1 MRTMALNLRQMAR
14 LAGLAVCT
22 MSVRGILWVAGILW
36 NIIRDIVNGVYRM
49 VIGVTV
55 FILSVIAFFGF
66 ILWLFTL

>member
-1 MRTMALNLRQMAR
+1 MNFRQMAR

-22 MSVRGILWVAGILW
+22 VYVRGILWVSGILW
-36 NIIRDIVNGVYRM
+36 SIIRDIVNGVYRM

>member
-1 MRTMALNLRQMAR
+1 MALNFRQMAR
-14 LAGLAVCT
+14 LAGLAVYT
-22 MSVRGILWVAGILW
+22 LSVRGILWVAGILW
-36 NIIRDIVNGVYRM
+36 SIIRDIVNGVYRM

>member
-1 MRTMALNLRQMAR
+1 MDLNFRQMAR

-22 MSVRGILWVAGILW
+22 LSVRGILWVAGILW
-36 NIIRDIVNGVYRM
+36 SIIRDIVNGVYRM
-49 VIGVTV
+49 MIGVTV

>member
-1 MRTMALNLRQMAR
+1 MGTMELNFRQMAR
-14 LAGLAVCT
+14 LAGLAICNV
-22 MSVRGILWVAGILW
+22 SVRGILWVAGILW
-36 NIIRDIVNGVYRM
+36 SIIRDIVNGVYRM

>member
-1 MRTMALNLRQMAR
+1 MNLRQMAR

-36 NIIRDIVNGVYRM
+36 NIIRDLVNGVYRM

>member
-1 MRTMALNLRQMAR
+1 MNFRQMAR
-14 LAGLAVCT
+14 LAGLAVYT
-22 MSVRGILWVAGILW
+22 LSVRGILWVAGILW
-36 NIIRDIVNGVYRM
+36 SIIRDIVNGVYRM

>member
-1 MRTMALNLRQMAR
+1 MNFRQMAR
-14 LAGLAVCT
+14 LVGLAVCT
-22 MSVRGILWVAGILW
+22 LSVRGILWVAGILW
-36 NIIRDIVNGVYRM
+36 SIIRDIVNGVYRM

>member
-1 MRTMALNLRQMAR
+1 MRTMALNFRQMAR

-22 MSVRGILWVAGILW
+22 VSVRGILWVAGILW
-36 NIIRDIVNGVYRM
+36 SISRDIVTGVYRM
-49 VIGVTV
+49 VIVVTV

>member
-1 MRTMALNLRQMAR
+1 MRTMALNFRQLSR

-22 MSVRGILWVAGILW
+22 LSMRGILWVAGILW
-36 NIIRDIVNGVYRM
+36 SIIRDIVNGVYRM

>member
-1 MRTMALNLRQMAR
+1 MGTMELNFRQMAR
-14 LAGLAVCT
+14 LAGLAIYTV
-22 MSVRGILWVAGILW
+22 SVRGILWVAGILW
-36 NIIRDIVNGVYRM
+36 SIIRDIVNGVYRM

>member
-1 MRTMALNLRQMAR
+1 MALNFRQMAR

-22 MSVRGILWVAGILW
+22 LSVHGILWS
-36 NIIRDIVNGVYRM
+36 IIRDVVNGVYRM

-66 ILWLFTL
+66 ILWLFTF

>member
-1 MRTMALNLRQMAR
+1 MALNFRQMAR
-14 LAGLAVCT
+14 LAGLEVYT
-22 MSVRGILWVAGILW
+22 LSVRGILWVAGILW
-36 NIIRDIVNGVYRM
+36 SIIRDIVNGVYRM

>member
-1 MRTMALNLRQMAR
+1 MALNFRQMAR
-14 LAGLAVCT
+14 LVGLAVRT
-22 MSVRGILWVAGILW
+22 LSVRGILWVAGILW
-36 NIIRDIVNGVYRM
+36 SIIRDIVNGVYRM

>member
-1 MRTMALNLRQMAR
+1 MRTMALNFRQMAR
-14 LAGLAVCT
+14 LVGLAVCT
-22 MSVRGILWVAGILW
+22 LSVRGILWVAGILW
-36 NIIRDIVNGVYRM
+36 SIIRDIVNGVYRM

>member
-36 NIIRDIVNGVYRM
+36 NIIRDLVNGVYRM

>member
-1 MRTMALNLRQMAR
+1 MRTMALNFRQMAR
-14 LAGLAVCT
+14 LAGLAICT
-22 MSVRGILWVAGILW
+22 VSVRGILWVAGILW
-36 NIIRDIVNGVYRM
+36 SIIRDIVNGVYRM

>member
-1 MRTMALNLRQMAR
+1 MNFRQMAR

-36 NIIRDIVNGVYRM
+36 NIIRDLVNGVYRM

>member
-1 MRTMALNLRQMAR
+1 MRTMALNFRQMAR
-14 LAGLAVCT
+14 LAGLAVYT
-22 MSVRGILWVAGILW
+22 LSVRGILWVAGILW
-36 NIIRDIVNGVYRM
+36 SIIRDIVNGVYRM

>member
-1 MRTMALNLRQMAR
+1 MALNFRQMAR

-22 MSVRGILWVAGILW
+22 VYVRGILWVSGILW
-36 NIIRDIVNGVYRM
+36 SIIRDIVNGVYRM

>member
-1 MRTMALNLRQMAR
+1 MRTTALNLRQMAR

-36 NIIRDIVNGVYRM
+36 NIIRDLVNGVYRM